1 MDLLSDLPLHPALVH
16 LPLGLAAL
24 TPLLAA
30 ALLAFRRALGPA
42 AAWLLALSQG
52 LALAGGIAAAQA
64 GERDE
69 DRAEAAGVPEA
80 AIEAHEEG
88 AEAFQALLGA
98 AFAAGAVAAGLGA
111 RAAAGPALGL
121 AALLSAAALGQGVRV
136 GHSGGELVWGPGG
149 LAGAP
154 AAGAD
159 GGPTGGPTGGGA
171 QPDAGG
177 EDEEE
182 EEEDD
187 D

>member
-1 MDLLSDLPLHPALVH
+1 MDLISDLPLHPALVH
-16 LPLGLAAL
+16 LPLGLAVL
-24 TPLLAA
+24 TPLLAV
-30 ALLAFRRALGPA
+30 ALLVFRRALGPA

-121 AALLSAAALGQGVRV
+121 AALLSAAALGQGIRV

-149 LAGAP
+149 FAGAP

-159 GGPTGGPTGGGA
+159 GGPTGGGA

-177 EDEEE
+177 DEDEED
-182 EEEDD
+182 EEDD